1 VVLFGHNRR
10 QSTRFER
17 NEIERLDLARLSMEE
32 VQEEPERAAGQ
43 ALQHVARHNHYAIH
57 LDVDV
62 VDFTDAPLSE
72 HPSRNAGIKLD
83 MMLRALS
90 VLASAKGLVASR
102 SPSSTH
108 TTPQQTT
115 DSSNARNSPERHNA
129 QTDTGASAK
138 SPVDRLWRQSS
149 RVPGQRRG
157 SRGSNERGPATD
169 PEKPQ
174 VC

>member
-1 VVLFGHNRR
+1 VDPEQVVLFGHNRR

-115 DSSNARNSPERHNA
+115 DSSNASPEPSPKLSDG
-129 QTDTGASAK
+129 DTTRS
-138 SPVDRLWRQSS
+138 RQL
-149 RVPGQRRG
+149 PRR
-157 SRGSNERGPATD
+157 RKMAEPHLIA
-169 PEKPQ
+169 
-174 VC
+174 